1 MKKTTATEVSSPDL
15 EKLNANMARIEEL
28 SQRLV
33 KAMATRKSTS
43 AALEA
48 PGPDLALK
56 ASAAWW
62 SDALHNPAKLVEQQV
77 NYWGQALTHFIEAQ
91 QVLAQGKLEPPT
103 DKTPKDRRFS
113 NPLWET
119 HPYFNYVKQQYL
131 MQSQAMQKAVA
142 GIEGL
147 DAADRKRLTYFADQI
162 LNMMAPTNFLGT
174 NPDALE
180 RAVETEGESL
190 VRGLEN
196 LVRDL
201 EENDSGLL
209 VSLADK
215 DAFVIGDNI
224 AATEGGVVFRNRMFE
239 LIQYK
244 PTTDKVHAIP
254 LVIFP
259 PWINKFYVMDLRPEN
274 SLIKWI
280 VDQGF
285 TLFVVSWKN
294 PDRSYADVGLIDY
307 VEEGYLAAIN
317 ETKRITGQKKVNA
330 VGYCIAGTT
339 LSIAL
344 SLMKQRGD
352 KSINSA
358 TFLTTLTDFSDPG
371 EVGVFLDEGFVGGIE
386 AEVRRAGFLDK
397 YYMSRTFS
405 YLRSNDLIYAP
416 AVRSYLLGESP
427 PAFDLLF
434 WNGDGTN
441 LPARMA
447 VEYLRGLCQGNGL
460 LKGDFQIGGTT
471 VSLSD
476 IQVPL
481 CAIACETDHIAGW
494 RASYTGIQNMGSTD
508 KTFIL
513 SESGHIAGIINPPS
527 KGKYGHFT
535 NASWPASPAEWKAGA
550 ERHAGSWWPRWGEWL
565 AGKSG
570 ARVAA
575 RPVGDGEHP
584 VLAPAPGLY
593 VGEVPGA

>member
-285 TLFVVSWKN
+285 ALFVVSWKN

-535 NASWPASPAEWKAGA
+535 NASWPASPAEWKTGA

-575 RPVGDGEHP
+575 RPVGDGELP